1 MIMLVVHLLFG
12 VVFPFPHGD
21 LDLRIAEISQQIQT
35 HPDSLQLYMIRGELY
50 VQHEEYTK
58 AKTDFQTCLQSNYR
72 NSRVLMGLS
81 TTYLFVNSPD
91 SSLYYVN
98 ESLLLEPDNTSALEL
113 KAKAYLQASR
123 YCEAAD
129 AFQKILDKADHPA
142 PLLFIET
149 SSAYM
154 QCDDGENLS
163 NSISILETGLWRLP
177 DNRVL
182 QNQLIMQYRHALMFD
197 KALNLQSS
205 IIEKSDFKV
214 RPYLERAVTYMDM
227 GQYGNAKKDL
237 QTALVEW
244 ETLPPRKKDLEAMKG
259 LKEMINA
266 HLSTLEE

>member
-1 MIMLVVHLLFG
+1 MIMLALHLLFG
-12 VVFPFPHGD
+12 VVFLFPHGD
-21 LDLRIAEISQQIQT
+21 LDLRIAEISQQIKT
-35 HPDSLQLYMIRGELY
+35 HPDSLPLYMIRGELY
-50 VQHEEYTK
+50 IQHEEYPK
-58 AKTDFQTCLQSNYR
+58 AKADFQTCLKNNYR
-72 NSRVLMGLS
+72 NSRVLMGLGI
-81 TTYLFVNSPD
+81 TYLFENLPD

-98 ESLLLEPDNTSALEL
+98 EALLLEPDNTSALEL

-149 SSAYM
+149 SAAYM
-154 QCDDGENLS
+154 QCDDAENLHS
-163 NSISILETGLWRLP
+163 SISVLQTGLEKLP

-182 QNQLIMQYRHALMFD
+182 QNQLIMQYRHAFMFD
-197 KALNLQSS
+197 KALTLHAS
-205 IIEKSDFKV
+205 IIQKAEFKI
-214 RPYLERAVTYMDM
+214 RPYMERAVTYMEM

-259 LKEMINA
+259 LKEMIIY
-266 HLSTLEE
+266 HLSTL